1 MRVSEHSRSSPCFG
15 KCTLDD
21 LHGWNAKAGATYFRV
36 APVCCPEVG
45 EPSLVDGG
53 AFFFSDGE
61 RAAPPPVS
69 LGGKGR
75 GRTAT
80 ANPAGSATLVY
91 SNQDRKSLKSRVKCP
106 ALWLRGTRWA
116 STGSLK
122 SSPGACWPVRGRGLS
137 GASTLMRPCFIG
149 PETGLPPSSS

>member
-1 MRVSEHSRSSPCFG
+1 MATGVRRFLSELNDQIADRGAPLATAGRFFLRVSEHSRSSPCFG

-75 GRTAT
+75 GE
-80 ANPAGSATLVY
+80 
-91 SNQDRKSLKSRVKCP
+91 DRNC
-106 ALWLRGTRWA
+106 
-116 STGSLK
+116 
-122 SSPGACWPVRGRGLS
+122 
-137 GASTLMRPCFIG
+137 
-149 PETGLPPSSS
+149 